1 MDNSTKTSSRF
12 VFKQANLACTS
23 SCNPFNNNK
32 LGQGW
37 SGLFIFF
44 ITCLLLGLGACSENE
59 PVVRVD
65 MNKVET
71 VTPSEHEHAITY
83 AYLPQYSH
91 SVSFE
96 RHRRLLEYLR
106 HKTGLS
112 IRQVFPDTFW
122 EHIKM
127 VERGEI
133 DVSFTNPFVYITL
146 ANFNAEAFVR
156 VVEKDAGAYF
166 SGQIIVRAD
175 NPAIQTL
182 DDCRGK
188 RIIAVDQDSAGGY
201 LYPLGLFLEQGIS
214 RNDFQEISFASSSS
228 GGKQEAVVLAVYAGA
243 YDIGMIRKGTLNVVR
258 DKVDLAQIRI
268 LAESR
273 PYPGW
278 VYSVRKDFD
287 PAIRDRIGRALMELD
302 FDREEDARIL
312 EAAGMVKIIP
322 AQDGDYES
330 VRELVRLLGLE
341 RNQP

>member
-1 MDNSTKTSSRF
+1 MRN
-12 VFKQANLACTS
+12 VFILIIC
-23 SCNPFNNNK
+23 
-32 LGQGW
+32 
-37 SGLFIFF
+37 LFF
-44 ITCLLLGLGACSENE
+44 GLGACSESE

-71 VTPSEHEHAITY
+71 VAPSEHEHAITY

-96 RHRRLLEYLR
+96 RHSRLLEYLR

-133 DVSFTNPFVYITL
+133 DVSFTNPFAYITM
-146 ANFNAEAFVR
+146 ANFGAQAFVR
-156 VVEKDAGAYF
+156 VVEKDDGADF
-166 SGQIIVRAD
+166 SGQVIIRAD
-175 NPAIQTL
+175 NPEIQTL
-182 DDCRGK
+182 EDCRGK

-201 LYPLGLFLEQGIS
+201 LYPLGLFMERGITRS
-214 RNDFQEISFASSSS
+214 DFHEIAFASSSS
-228 GGKQEAVVLAVYAGA
+228 GGKQEAVVLAIYAGA
-243 YDIGMIRKGTLNVVR
+243 YDVGMIRKGTLDIVR
-258 DKVDLAQIRI
+258 DKVDLEQIKI

-287 PAIRDRIGRALMELD
+287 PAIRDRIARALMELD
-302 FDREEDARIL
+302 DGKEDDARIL

-322 AQDGDYES
+322 TEDKDYES

-341 RNQP
+341 RD

>member
-1 MDNSTKTSSRF
+1 MYRF
-12 VFKQANLACTS
+12 SILLVSVVSL
-23 SCNPFNNNK
+23 
-32 LGQGW
+32 
-37 SGLFIFF
+37 LF
-44 ITCLLLGLGACSENE
+44 CLCACSESE

-71 VTPSEHEHAITY
+71 IAPSEYEHAITY

-133 DVSFTNPFVYITL
+133 DVSFTNPFTYITM
-146 ANFNAEAFVR
+146 ANFGAEAFVR
-156 VVEKDAGAYF
+156 VVEKDHGADF
-166 SGQIIVRAD
+166 SGQVIIRAD
-175 NPAIQTL
+175 NPEIQSL
-182 DDCRGK
+182 GDCRGK

-201 LYPLGLFLEQGIS
+201 LYPLGLFMEQGITRS
-214 RNDFQEISFASSSS
+214 DFQEITFASSSS

-243 YDIGMIRKGTLNVVR
+243 YDVGMIRKGTLEVTR
-258 DKVDLAQIRI
+258 DKVDLEQIKV

-278 VYSVRKDFD
+278 VFSVRKDFD
-287 PAIRDRIGRALMELD
+287 PAIKGKIARALMELD
-302 FDREEDARIL
+302 YTQEDDARIL

-322 AQDGDYES
+322 TQDKDYES
-330 VRELVRLLGLE
+330 VRELVRTLGLE
-341 RNQP
+341 RD